1 MKLNWKKTFPIGFG
15 FLGIMVIWQLY
26 NAFVPLFLQ
35 TGHPGFTTSR
45 DVHGFGLS
53 ATSTGAI
60 MGLDNLA
67 AIFILPVIG
76 YWSDRVRTRIG
87 RRYPFILTAA
97 PLAALAFILLPVAAG
112 MIDPGT
118 SGSIAQNREAFILF
132 MIGAVL
138 VLLAMAVL
146 RTPVISLMPD
156 LIPSPLRS
164 KANGVINFMGGI
176 GFVIGSF
183 GLAVLFDIHPLYP
196 FVGGAILLLAAVALL
211 FLTTK
216 EPPLEELPHPEEHD
230 SREEEQAVQAVRQ
243 VQVIPR
249 EYRKSLFA
257 LLAAIFLLFVA
268 YEGIGT
274 FFTSY
279 AVNELGVSEGFAPTL
294 FGLAGLTFI
303 LFSIPAGYI
312 GERFGRRKTISAGIL
327 LFAGD
332 MVLGYFAGSQLQVG
346 IVLAVSGLG
355 WALINVNTLPM
366 VIDTTEDQRLLGT
379 YTGLYYLASQ
389 VGAALAPLMLGS
401 VIDLLGSNYRSIF
414 LSGPAFFVLGLLAL
428 SLVTRGE
435 ARDEF
440 PEEPA

>member
-26 NAFVPLFLQ
+26 NAFVPLYLQ
-35 TGHPGFTTSR
+35 TGHPGFATSR
-45 DVHGFGLS
+45 DVRGFGLS

-67 AIFILPVIG
+67 AIFILPLIG
-76 YWSDRVRTRIG
+76 FWSDRVRTRIG

-118 SGSIAQNREAFILF
+118 SGSIVQNQEAFILF

-183 GLAVLFDIHPLYP
+183 GLAVLFDLDPLYP
-196 FVGGAILLLAAVALL
+196 FLGGAVILLAAVGLL

-216 EPPLEELPHPEEHD
+216 EPPLEDLPRPED
-230 SREEEQAVQAVRQ
+230 QPAGEEEGAVRAVRQ
-243 VQVIPR
+243 VKVIPR
-249 EYRKSLFA
+249 EYRVSLFA
-257 LLAAIFLLFVA
+257 LLGAIFLLFVA

-279 AVNELGVSEGFAPTL
+279 AVNELGVSEGVAPTL

-332 MVLGYFAGSQLQVG
+332 MVLGYFAVSPLQVG
-346 IVLAVSGLG
+346 AVLAVSGLG

-389 VGAALAPLMLGS
+389 IGAAFAPLMLGS

-414 LSGPAFFVLGLLAL
+414 LSGPAFFLLGLLAL

-435 ARDEF
+435 ARGG
-440 PEEPA
+440 PAAKQA

>member
-45 DVHGFGLS
+45 DVRGFGLS
-53 ATSTGAI
+53 ATATGAI

-67 AIFILPVIG
+67 AIFILPLIG
-76 YWSDRVRTRIG
+76 FWSDRVRTRIG

-97 PLAALAFILLPVAAG
+97 PLAALAFILLPLAAG
-112 MIDPGT
+112 RIDPGT
-118 SGSIAQNREAFILF
+118 NGSIPENREAFLLF
-132 MIGAVL
+132 MIGAVV

-183 GLAVLFDIHPLYP
+183 GLAVLFDINILYP
-196 FVGGAILLLAAVALL
+196 FLGGAVLLLAAVILL
-211 FLTTK
+211 FITTK
-216 EPPLEELPHPEEHD
+216 EPPLEELAPAD
-230 SREEEQAVQAVRQ
+230 SRSASEEEQAARAVRQ
-243 VQVIPR
+243 VKVIPR
-249 EYRKSLFA
+249 EVRVSLFA
-257 LLAAIFLLFVA
+257 LLGAIFLLFVA

-279 AVNELGVSEGFAPTL
+279 AVNELGVSEGMAPTL

-332 MVLGYFAGSQLQVG
+332 MVLGYFAGSQVQVG
-346 IVLAVSGLG
+346 IVLAVSGIG

-389 VGAALAPLMLGS
+389 IGAAFAPLMLGS
-401 VIDLLGSNYRSIF
+401 VIDFLGSDYRSIF
-414 LSGPAFFVLGLLAL
+414 LSGPAFFLLGLLAL
-428 SLVTRGE
+428 TLVTRGE
-435 ARDEF
+435 ARGSGHAE
-440 PEEPA
+440 AV